1 MFAKKTFLGI
11 GIFIFLFGIFLFV
24 ALLAMN
30 YDEFINYLM
39 QYGNIAISKKEKI
52 ETVFP
57 VTLFNYLRYILP
69 IAIST
74 IGILILYYSQVL
86 SNFIS
91 SVNRNLFRL
100 LLFFKALS
108 KGEKQLLFAIIAG
121 SFLVNIYNV
130 INLPIFYDE
139 AWTYHNFTQRGLF
152 ISLTKYPA
160 PNNHVLHSVLTNLT
174 CHFPFSTT
182 VNLRI
187 PNLITALFSSLIFF
201 YTFAKMFEKKIAFL
215 LLPIFCFV
223 FGILQYAYLS
233 RGYILVVFSFLICF
247 YATMKLTSQNENVK
261 NNRKYLIYLSVGG
274 LVGFATMPSFLYPYF
289 TCMSF
294 VVAFKIAKK
303 DFTVIKPIIISGI
316 VTTIL
321 VILFYTPMLIVSG
334 LNAIINNEYVA
345 PISRLDVI
353 QNLYSH
359 FDGTFGFLFGIKLVF
374 IPILFF
380 SICYFIKNKTESSLF
395 VVYCFLIAPVL
406 LLIQSVL
413 PFYRTWIYLTIPFL
427 FGLGLVLKEITNCR
441 KFTIQHVFALNVLFS
456 VLLVVL
462 FNYKIK
468 YEQEFSFQANK
479 VANYIMS
486 HNIKKIC
493 CYHPIIEAN
502 LLYIFEEN
510 KKKIALEYSYE
521 PLIENEIKTITHN
534 CDLLITSK
542 KLNESPDLI
551 FINNWNSWEANTYLY
566 KTK

>member
-1 MFAKKTFLGI
+1 MP
-11 GIFIFLFGIFLFV
+11 
-24 ALLAMN
+24 LLAIN
-30 YDEFINYLM
+30 YNEFINYLM
-39 QYGNIAISKKEKI
+39 QYGDIAMSKKEKI
-52 ETVFP
+52 ETIFT
-57 VTLFNYLRYILP
+57 VTLFNYLQYILP
-69 IAIST
+69 ISIS
-74 IGILILYYSQVL
+74 ILGILILYYSQAL
-86 SNFIS
+86 SNFIRL
-91 SVNRNLFRL
+91 VNPNLFRL

-108 KGEKQLLFAIIAG
+108 KGEKYLLFAIIAT
-121 SFLVNIYNV
+121 SFLVNIYHV

-152 ISLTKYPA
+152 ISITKYPA
-160 PNNHVLHSVLTNLT
+160 PNNHVLHTILTALT
-174 CHFPFSTT
+174 YYFPFNTT

-233 RGYILVVFSFLICF
+233 RGYMLVIFSFLICF
-247 YATMKLTSQNENVK
+247 YATIKLTSQSDNVK
-261 NNRKYLIYLSVGG
+261 SNRKYLIYISIGG
-274 LVGFATMPSFLYPYF
+274 LIGFCTMPSFLYPYF
-289 TCMSF
+289 TCMSYI
-294 VVAFKIAKK
+294 VAFKIANKN
-303 DFTVIKPIIISGI
+303 FTVIKHIIISGI

-321 VILFYTPMLIVSG
+321 VIIFYTPMIIVSG
-334 LNAIINNEYVA
+334 LNAIINNKYVA
-345 PISRLDVI
+345 SISRVDVV

-359 FDGTFGFLFGIKLVF
+359 FNETFGFLFGIKLVYL

-380 SICYFIKNKTESSLF
+380 SIYYFIKNKTESSIF

-406 LLIQSVL
+406 LLIQSVI

-427 FGLGLVLKEITNCR
+427 FGIGLVLKEIIKSR
-441 KFTIQHVFALNVLFS
+441 KFAIQYVSALNVLFS
-456 VLLVVL
+456 VLLVLL

-468 YEQEFSFQANK
+468 YEQEFSFQSNK
-479 VANYIMS
+479 VAKYIMS
-486 HNIKKIC
+486 HNIKRIC
-493 CYHPIIEAN
+493 CSHPIIETN

-510 KKKIALEYSYE
+510 KQKIAVECSYE
-521 PLIENEIKTITHN
+521 PLIENEIKTIKHK
-534 CDLLITSK
+534 CDILITSK